1 VVEENDCFIVES
13 GWKNYRIRR
22 FDFFCLICQRQVTIK
37 SNLPPMHAYFRN
49 HQLYLA
55 EKCNWLDRQVQKSS
69 KRALMKIESYKL
81 ILQSGDDFEQ
91 IKLVEKLVKDSL
103 LTRIKN
109 DSVLLKEGFYKYNL
123 DN

>member
-1 VVEENDCFIVES
+1 
-13 GWKNYRIRR
+13 
-22 FDFFCLICQRQVTIK
+22 
-37 SNLPPMHAYFRN
+37 MHAYFRN

-81 ILQSGDDFEQ
+81 ILQSGDDYDQ

-109 DSVLLKEGFYKYNL
+109 ESILLKEGFYKYNL

>member
-1 VVEENDCFIVES
+1 
-13 GWKNYRIRR
+13 
-22 FDFFCLICQRQVTIK
+22 
-37 SNLPPMHAYFRN
+37 MHAYFRN

-81 ILQSGDDFEQ
+81 IIQAGDDFEQ

-109 DSVLLKEGFYKYNL
+109 DTVLLKEGFYKYNL
-123 DN
+123 NN